1 MTNSKKLLEFFYT
14 QFVFLNQIENI
25 FSISQI
31 IQELNLYDDSLNEPK
46 CEDSLNEPKCEEIK
60 PNEAHLLFVENIY
73 IIEKENENKSTKNEK

>member
-46 CEDSLNEPKCEEIK
+46 CEEIK

>member
-46 CEDSLNEPKCEEIK
+46 CEEII
-60 PNEAHLLFVENIY
+60 PNEAQLLFVENIY

>member
-1 MTNSKKLLEFFYT
+1 MTNSKKLWEFFYT

-46 CEDSLNEPKCEEIK
+46 CEEII
-60 PNEAHLLFVENIY
+60 PNEAQLLFVENIY